1 MREFLNTVFED
12 TRDTRVQAILFVGF
26 VLGSIA
32 VFVFAL
38 SPYAVV
44 WG

>member
-1 MREFLNTVFED
+1 MREFLNNIFED
-12 TRDTRVQAILFVGF
+12 TRDTWAQAIFFVGF

-32 VFVFAL
+32 MLIFAA
-38 SPYAVV
+38 SPYVVV